1 MTLRTLDYETE
12 GRSEGSVTVAPID
25 SSGQTVLVVDDEA
38 NIRELCSL
46 YLEREGFGVITADD
60 GESALSVALAESPDL
75 IVLDLMLPKKS
86 GYEVTR
92 ELRADGGAIRDVP
105 ILMLTARSEDV
116 DRIVGLE
123 LGADDYLGKPFH
135 PRELTARVKAILR
148 RASSPGGRGHD
159 AAARGQVEVG
169 PLRIDWDRHE
179 ATISGRQLKLRNKEF
194 ELLRQL
200 AEYCGIVL
208 TREQLLEQVWGYEY
222 FGETRTVDVHVNQ
235 LRRKLSPDGTDPGVA
250 IETVR
255 GVGYKLVE
263 TSPMRSE

>member
-1 MTLRTLDYETE
+1 MSL
-12 GRSEGSVTVAPID
+12 SPVD
-25 SSGQTVLVVDDEA
+25 SSGRTVLVVDDEA

-46 YLEREGFGVITADD
+46 YLEREGFGVITAAD
-60 GESALSVALAESPDL
+60 GESALSVARERSPDL

-92 ELRADGGAIRDVP
+92 ELRADVGAISDVP
-105 ILMLTARSEDV
+105 ILMLTARSEEV

-148 RASSPGGRGHD
+148 RAPAGRQSSGPGSRGSF
-159 AAARGQVEVG
+159 EVG
-169 PLRIDWDRHE
+169 PLRLDWDRRE
-179 ATISGRQLKLRNKEF
+179 ATLAGTTLKLRNKEF
-194 ELLRQL
+194 ELLKQL
-200 AEYCGIVL
+200 AEYSGIVL

-235 LRRKLSPDGTDPGVA
+235 LRRKLSPDGGDPGVS

-255 GVGYKLVE
+255 GVGYKLVA
-263 TSPMRSE
+263 T

>member
-1 MTLRTLDYETE
+1 MP
-12 GRSEGSVTVAPID
+12 AID
-25 SSGQTVLVVDDEA
+25 SSGRTVLVVDDEA
-38 NIRELCSL
+38 NIRELCSM

-60 GESALSVALAESPDL
+60 GESALAVAREHSPDL

-92 ELRADGGAIRDVP
+92 ELRADAGMIRDVP

-148 RASSPGGRGHD
+148 RAATSTGRVGDQSPRGRI
-159 AAARGQVEVG
+159 EVG
-169 PLRIDWDRHE
+169 PLRLDWDRRE
-179 ATISGRQLKLRNKEF
+179 ATLAGASLRLRNKEF
-194 ELLRQL
+194 ELLKQL

-235 LRRKLSPDGTDPGVA
+235 LRRKLSPDGADPGVA

-263 TSPMRSE
+263 TSPLRSD

>member
-1 MTLRTLDYETE
+1 MA
-12 GRSEGSVTVAPID
+12 SID

-60 GESALSVALAESPDL
+60 GESALSVARARSPDL

-92 ELRADGGAIRDVP
+92 ELRADTGVIREVP

-148 RASSPGGRGHD
+148 RAASSAGRASAD
-159 AAARGQVEVG
+159 RATRGVIEVG
-169 PLRIDWDRHE
+169 PLRLDWDRRE
-179 ATISGRQLKLRNKEF
+179 ARLANQPLALRNKEF
-194 ELLRQL
+194 ELLKHL
-200 AEYCGIVL
+200 AEHCGIVL

-235 LRRKLSPDGTDPGVA
+235 LRRKLSPDGEDQGIA

-263 TSPMRSE
+263 SNVSSSQ

>member
-1 MTLRTLDYETE
+1 MRDEAK
-12 GRSEGSVTVAPID
+12 GRSLVAPVD

-46 YLEREGFGVITADD
+46 YLEREGFCVITADD
-60 GESALSVALAESPDL
+60 GESALSVARDESPDL

-92 ELRADGGAIRDVP
+92 ELRADVGTIRNVP

-148 RASSPGGRGHD
+148 RASSPDGRGLG
-159 AAARGQVEVG
+159 AAVRGRVDVG
-169 PLRIDWDRHE
+169 PLRVDWDRHE
-179 ATISGRQLKLRNKEF
+179 AMLAGRQLKLRNKEF

-235 LRRKLSPDGTDPGVA
+235 LRRKLSPDGADPGVA

-263 TSPMRSE
+263 TSPMRSD

>member
-1 MTLRTLDYETE
+1 MSL
-12 GRSEGSVTVAPID
+12 ID
-25 SSGQTVLVVDDEA
+25 STDRTVLVVDDEA

-46 YLEREGFGVITADD
+46 YLEQEGFGVITADD
-60 GESALSVALAESPDL
+60 GVSALAVARAESPDL

-86 GYEVTR
+86 GYDVTR
-92 ELRADGGAIRDVP
+92 ELRSDAGAIRDVP

-148 RASSPGGRGHD
+148 RA
-159 AAARGQVEVG
+159 AAAPGRVNAGPGMPGQYEVG
-169 PLRIDWDRHE
+169 PLCVDWDRRE
-179 ATISGRQLKLRNKEF
+179 ATLSGRSLKLRNKEF
-194 ELLRQL
+194 ELLKQL
-200 AEYCGIVL
+200 AEYRGIVL

-235 LRRKLSPDGTDPGVA
+235 LRRKLAPDGGDPGVA

-263 TSPMRSE
+263 TSARHTG

>member
-1 MTLRTLDYETE
+1 LIAAKGL
-12 GRSEGSVTVAPID
+12 GVVPPID
-25 SSGQTVLVVDDEA
+25 NSGKTVLVVDDEA
-38 NIRELCSL
+38 NIRELCAL
-46 YLEREGFGVITADD
+46 YLERDGFAVITAND
-60 GESALSVALAESPDL
+60 GESALSAAREQSPDL
-75 IVLDLMLPKKS
+75 IVLDLMLPGKS
-86 GYEVTR
+86 GFEVTR
-92 ELRADGGAIRDVP
+92 ELRADAGDIRLVP

-148 RASSPGGRGHD
+148 RASSSETRGVAHASRGRID
-159 AAARGQVEVG
+159 VG
-169 PLRIDWDRHE
+169 PLRIDWDRRE
-179 ATISGRQLKLRNKEF
+179 ATISGRTLRLRNKEF

-235 LRRKLSPDGTDPGVA
+235 LRRKLAPNDDDPGVA
-250 IETVR
+250 IVTVR

-263 TSPMRSE
+263 TGDPASN

>member
-1 MTLRTLDYETE
+1 MSLSTLRRETV
-12 GRSEGSVTVAPID
+12 GRSEGRSLVSPIN
-25 SSGQTVLVVDDEA
+25 SSGRTILVVDDEA

-46 YLEREGFGVITADD
+46 YLEREGFGVISAAD
-60 GESALSVALAESPDL
+60 GESALAVAREQSPDL

-92 ELRADGGAIRDVP
+92 ELRADAGAIRDVP

-148 RASSPGGRGHD
+148 RAATAPGRVGTD
-159 AAARGQVEVG
+159 PARGRIEVG
-169 PLRIDWDRHE
+169 PLRLDWDRRE
-179 ATISGRQLKLRNKEF
+179 ATLSGAPLKLRNKEF
-194 ELLRQL
+194 ELLKQL
-200 AEYCGIVL
+200 AEYGGIVL

-235 LRRKLSPDGTDPGVA
+235 LRRKLAPDGADPGVA

-255 GVGYKLVE
+255 GVGYKLVA
-263 TSPMRSE
+263 TCSPRP

>member
-1 MTLRTLDYETE
+1 MPT
-12 GRSEGSVTVAPID
+12 ID
-25 SSGQTVLVVDDEA
+25 SSGRTVLVVDDEA
-38 NIRELCSL
+38 NIRDLCSL
-46 YLEREGFGVITADD
+46 YLEREGFGVITAKD
-60 GESALSVALAESPDL
+60 GESALLLAREQCPDL

-92 ELRADGGAIRDVP
+92 ELRADGGAIRNVP

-148 RASSPGGRGHD
+148 RATAPGGLGAD
-159 AAARGQVEVG
+159 AATRGQVAVG
-169 PLRIDWDRHE
+169 PLRVDWDRRE
-179 ATISGRQLKLRNKEF
+179 ATISGRQLRLRNKEF
-194 ELLRQL
+194 ELLKQL

-235 LRRKLSPDGTDPGVA
+235 LRRKLSPDGADPGVA

-255 GVGYKLVE
+255 GVGYKLVNTRS
-263 TSPMRSE
+263 TSRT

>member
-1 MTLRTLDYETE
+1 MTLNDSTDRT
-12 GRSEGSVTVAPID
+12 I
-25 SSGQTVLVVDDEA
+25 LVVDDEA

-46 YLEREGFGVITADD
+46 YLEREGFTVITADD
-60 GESALSVALAESPDL
+60 GESALAAARAGSPDL

-92 ELRADGGAIRDVP
+92 ELRADATPIRDTP

-148 RASSPGGRGHD
+148 RAALPRSQAGDAPGSRGRIT
-159 AAARGQVEVG
+159 VG
-169 PLRIDWDRHE
+169 PLDLDWDRRE
-179 ATISGRQLKLRNKEF
+179 VRLNGSALTLRNKEF
-194 ELLRQL
+194 ELLKQL
-200 AEYCGIVL
+200 AEYQGIVL

-235 LRRKLSPDGTDPGVA
+235 LRRKLAPDGDDPGIA

-263 TSPMRSE
+263 TTHAGQ

>member
-1 MTLRTLDYETE
+1 MPT
-12 GRSEGSVTVAPID
+12 ID
-25 SSGQTVLVVDDEA
+25 SSGRVVLVVDDEA

-60 GESALSVALAESPDL
+60 GESALSVARECAPDL

-105 ILMLTARSEDV
+105 ILILTARSEDV

-148 RASSPGGRGHD
+148 RASAAGGLGAGSTRRSRID
-159 AAARGQVEVG
+159 VG
-169 PLRIDWDRHE
+169 PLRVDWDRRV
-179 ATISGRQLKLRNKEF
+179 ATLSGRTLTLRNKEF
-194 ELLRQL
+194 ELLKQL

-235 LRRKLSPDGTDPGVA
+235 LRRKLSPDGGDPGVA

-263 TSPMRSE
+263 TSSS